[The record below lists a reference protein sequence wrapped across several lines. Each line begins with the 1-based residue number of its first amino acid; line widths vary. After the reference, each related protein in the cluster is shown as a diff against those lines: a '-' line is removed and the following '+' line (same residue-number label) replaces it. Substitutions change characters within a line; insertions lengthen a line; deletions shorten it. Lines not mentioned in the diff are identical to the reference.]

1 MMHVRAVGLLLLV
14 AGLVPSAGHADEA
27 VRDWLTR
34 MEHAVASIS
43 YRGTMVNVRDGRL
56 DTLAVYHRVDDQ
68 GVRERIVALNGSP
81 RELLRN
87 RDSVQALVGDD
98 QPMVVD
104 NPFPTRLL
112 PRISLEVLDRD
123 DGIYRVRVAGRGRV
137 AGRAARVIEIL
148 PSDGFRYGR
157 RLWLDERTAMLLRS
171 TLLNADGD
179 TLQDLAFVG
188 LELGARIS
196 DRELEPTL
204 ADPTRVTRYQ
214 DTEPSAEPA
223 LAATQRPYWMP
234 ETLPTGYR
242 LVSVGRTLG
251 DASAASEHLLF
262 SDGLSSFSVY
272 IEPMQGRRVGEELDA
287 VGSVNVYT
295 GRIDDRIVTV
305 VGEVPARTVRMI
317 GQHVRRA
324 DQTALR
330 HLR

>member
-1 MMHVRAVGLLLLV
+1 MTRVRAVGLLLLV
-14 AGLVPSAGHADEA
+14 AGLVPAAGQADEA

-43 YRGTMVNVRDGRL
+43 YRGTMVSVRDGRL
-56 DTLAVYHRVDDQ
+56 DTLAIYHRVDDD
-68 GVRERIVALNGSP
+68 GVRERIVALNGPP

-87 RDSVQALVGDD
+87 RESIQALVKGD
-98 QPMVVD
+98 QPMVVE

-112 PRISLEVLDRD
+112 PRISLEVLDRN
-123 DGIYRVRVAGRGRV
+123 DGVYRVRVAGSARV

-148 PSDGFRYGR
+148 PGDGYRYGR

-171 TLLNADGD
+171 SLLDADGQ

-196 DRELEPTL
+196 DRELQPGL
-204 ADPTRVTRYQ
+204 SDPTRITRYR
-214 DTEPSAEPA
+214 DTDPSGEPA
-223 LAATQRPYWMP
+223 VAATQHPYWMP
-234 ETLPTGYR
+234 ETLPSGYR

-251 DASAASEHLLF
+251 DASTASEHLLF

-272 IEPMQGRRVGEELDA
+272 IEPVSGQRVGEKVDA